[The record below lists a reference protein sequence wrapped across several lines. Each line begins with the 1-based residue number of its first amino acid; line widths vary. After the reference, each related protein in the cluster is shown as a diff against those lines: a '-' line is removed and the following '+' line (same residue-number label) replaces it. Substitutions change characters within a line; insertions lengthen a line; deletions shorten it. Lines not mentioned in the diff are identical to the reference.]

1 MWKMY
6 AQQLEGWESAV
17 QKIQGS
23 SNGYQQRRLPPKP
36 AMFAFCLKPRGR
48 QLQIPSKGS
57 KGPKQRSHKKLMYSG
72 SHSFSREQDGFH
84 RPGTSLMFCSQ
95 IIGSCFPPRPLF
107 ADTVSCF
114 CQKYQAGDMVN
125 MLGMGGQVNPMTV
138 VLFIHQ
144 QGTLPGSL

>member
-1 MWKMY
+1 MHTPSDFTSDHFQPVMWKMY

-95 IIGSCFPPRPLF
+95 IIGSCFPPRPPCLVIRF
-107 ADTVSCF
+107 PVSV
-114 CQKYQAGDMVN
+114 KSIR
-125 MLGMGGQVNPMTV
+125 PE
-138 VLFIHQ
+138 IW
-144 QGTLPGSL
+144 